1 MISAELNISGTAY
14 PLLSAEISEEVN
26 AGFTFKMEVP
36 GVCPAALKQ
45 PFAEF
50 ALTVCGVAYAGK
62 VTALDIYEGYF
73 AIEGK
78 DLFSVEAA
86 RTYIDAQEIKKTT
99 AAAVL
104 DAVSVSNGSGVGVH
118 FATDEGNQTVFYF
131 VKNFTDMLGCDF
143 RTNPAEYGAEVC
155 IRGAAGLGAVRNLD
169 GKILDYELFKDFTDL
184 YSYVC
189 LCKVCPMDVK
199 KEHHPRLRADLVQHD
214 GGYVL
219 PYLTAAC
226 PSEFLQAKASGE
238 IFAHEDAY
246 DREKENFSV
255 QLVGRLKNE
264 EAFSIGG
271 NLNNNL
277 KKADWSNALYIP
289 KAEYIHETRTVQTYT
304 SNPTV
309 EKVTI
314 YHPCHGENP
323 LGAAGSYAY
332 EPDAVHSYHGTTS
345 YLYALGSDNEEAFV
359 SRDVI
364 ARKIT
369 DQSGYDYYTETTVS
383 NHTAE
388 DIYRNTL
395 CIFYWNYTS
404 TGPITVS
411 GPAVNDDILYCPYG
425 HDYLARRTQTWEVV
439 NASGAQNSSVVW
451 QNIGPEYFP
460 WYHLTRKIKEF
471 QVENINNVDTV
482 TSIKYDEAELN
493 RDFDPLQD
501 TDTEISV
508 VSAGNTQPKGYH
520 IPTRWTLNCQPADTV
535 GGTNLLD
542 VLSEKDSWRTARMV
556 VRKGRSRESKYFDIY
571 QFSELT
577 SADIF
582 IDGEYADEYGVSA
595 QVLGITLD
603 CCPLNYDPSFR
614 IVVEEGGVSSAQK
627 GYCITASFWAH
638 KEEARALGSLYLK
651 RINRNKLSLNLKT
664 VFFNQ
669 LRIGDR
675 FYFKDKDFTVLSVKH
690 TISSSK
696 METQI
701 GACLSA

>member
-50 ALTVCGVAYAGK
+50 ALTVCGVSYVGK

-86 RTYIDAQEIKKTT
+86 RTYIDAHEIKKTT
-99 AAAVL
+99 ASAVL
-104 DAVSVSNGSGVGVH
+104 NSVSVSGGPGVGVH

-131 VKNFTDMLGCDF
+131 VKNFTEMLGCDF
-143 RTNPAEYGAEVC
+143 RTNPAAYGAEVC
-155 IRGAAGLGAVRNLD
+155 ISGAEGVGAIRNLV

-199 KEHHPRLRADLVQHD
+199 KEYHPRLRADLVQQD

-219 PYLTAAC
+219 PYLIAAC

-246 DREKENFSV
+246 DTEEENYSV
-255 QLVGRLKNE
+255 QLVGRLENE
-264 EAFSIGG
+264 DAFTIGSQNG
-271 NLNNNL
+271 IIGL
-277 KKADWSNALYIP
+277 KKANWTDALYIP
-289 KAEYIHETRTVQTYT
+289 KAEYVHETRTDQTYT

-309 EKVTI
+309 EIVTI
-314 YHPCHGENP
+314 YHPCHGEST
-323 LGAAGSYAY
+323 LGPVGSYEYA
-332 EPDAVHSYHGTTS
+332 PDVECSYHGTTS
-345 YLYALGSDNEEAFV
+345 YLYALGSDNEKAFV

-388 DIYRNTL
+388 DIYRNTS
-395 CIFYWNYTS
+395 CIVYWNYTS
-404 TGPITVS
+404 MGPITMS
-411 GPAVNDDILYCPYG
+411 GPAVNDDFKSCPYG
-425 HDYLARRTQTWEVV
+425 HDYLARRTETWEVV
-439 NASGAQNSSVVW
+439 NDSGAQNSSVVW

-460 WYHLTRKIKEF
+460 WYHLTREIKEF
-471 QVENINNVDTV
+471 RVENINNAYTV
-482 TSIKYDEAELN
+482 TSIQYGEAELN
-493 RDFDPLQD
+493 REFDPLQD
-501 TDTEISV
+501 TDEEIAV
-508 VSAGNTQPKGYH
+508 VGNRQPKGYH
-520 IPTRWTLNCQPADTV
+520 LPAIWTLNCQLADTV
-535 GGTNLLD
+535 GGSNLLD

-571 QFSELT
+571 QFTGLT
-577 SADIF
+577 AADIF
-582 IDGEYADEYGVSA
+582 NNDEYANEYGVSA
-595 QVLGITLD
+595 QVLGISLD
-603 CCPLNYDPSFR
+603 CCPMSFDPSFR
-614 IVVEEGGVSSAQK
+614 IVIEEGGVSGAQK

-638 KEEARALGSLYLK
+638 KDEARALGTLYLK
-651 RINRNKLSLNLKT
+651 RINRNKFSLNLKT

-675 FYFKDKDFTVLSVKH
+675 LYFNNKNFTVLSVKH